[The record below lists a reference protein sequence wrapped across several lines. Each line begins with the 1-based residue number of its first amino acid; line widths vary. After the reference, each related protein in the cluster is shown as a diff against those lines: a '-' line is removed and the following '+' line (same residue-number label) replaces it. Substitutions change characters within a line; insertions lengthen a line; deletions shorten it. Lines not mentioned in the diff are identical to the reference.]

1 MSLGMSTVSTTTRAP
16 ATSTSEANGH
26 SNSSKLSY
34 DKPRLRPFAAAGAV
48 PSVPAPGVFGGEA
61 LGERIFASPLAER
74 VRDLTPTRHAKLLT
88 KHVAVRLRRSRR
100 DAEPLSDFFVG
111 ATRCNQL
118 YDLPLPWSQDWRA
131 LLQRRRHVRDA
142 NNGVSGCL

>member
-1 MSLGMSTVSTTTRAP
+1 MRERV
-16 ATSTSEANGH
+16 
-26 SNSSKLSY
+26 
-34 DKPRLRPFAAAGAV
+34 FAG
-48 PSVPAPGVFGGEA
+48 
-61 LGERIFASPLAER
+61 PLAER
-74 VRDLTPTRHAKLLT
+74 VRDLTPARNAKLLA

-118 YDLPLPWSQDWRA
+118 DDLPLAWSQDWRA
-131 LLQRRRHVRDA
+131 LLQRRRHVCDR